1 MVRDFLL
8 ADLESTLLLFL
19 IVAVDALVLRGGKAQ
34 YLAKRRHNF
43 RCLHLVPHPGANAKF
58 IAARRLNDHMRAQ
71 ARPKLARV
79 KEIRLRI
86 VAEAHVHHRHTL
98 GLLGQFLLHACRLI
112 GHGLQ
117 FRLRLRKL
125 RLHRFLRRF
134 FRRCFFGFCG
144 LLGLG
149 RLRLGFFLL
158 RVPFGFCR
166 RFRCHFALRL
176 FDLYGLFVYFIRLQG
191 LRHLRL
197 HLRGHFL
204 LLFVHS
210 VSHLSEVFRILFQL
224 HAKPADD
231 CTNAD
236 V

>member
-1 MVRDFLL
+1 M
-8 ADLESTLLLFL
+8 
-19 IVAVDALVLRGGKAQ
+19 
-34 YLAKRRHNF
+34 
-43 RCLHLVPHPGANAKF
+43 PHPGANAKF

-125 RLHRFLRRF
+125 CLR
-134 FRRCFFGFCG
+134 G
-144 LLGLG
+144 
-149 RLRLGFFLL
+149 
-158 RVPFGFCR
+158 
-166 RFRCHFALRL
+166 L
-176 FDLYGLFVYFIRLQG
+176 FDSAAISPSACSICTVCSFISSICMG
-191 LRHLRL
+191 SAVSGCACADISFFCSSIVSPIYLR
-197 HLRGHFL
+197 FPN
-204 LLFVHS
+204 
-210 VSHLSEVFRILFQL
+210 ILFQL

-231 CTNAD
+231 RANAD
-236 V
+236 VGA

>member
-8 ADLESTLLLFL
+8 ADLESTLFLLL

-43 RCLHLVPHPGANAKF
+43 RRLHLVPHPGADAKF

-125 RLHRFLRRF
+125 CLFRLGLLLGRFCLRFGFLRLRAL
-134 FRRCFFGFCG
+134 FGFYC
-144 LLGLG
+144 
-149 RLRLGFFLL
+149 LL
-158 RVPFGFCR
+158 RRHFG
-166 RFRCHFALRL
+166 LRL
-176 FDLYGLFVYFIRLQG
+176 FDLYSLFVYFIRLQG

-210 VSHLSEVFRILFQL
+210 VSHLSEVSQYFISAARK
-224 HAKPADD
+224 ARR
-231 CTNAD
+231 
-236 V
+236 

>member
-8 ADLESTLLLFL
+8 ADLESTLLFFL

-43 RCLHLVPHPGANAKF
+43 RRLHLVPHPGADAKF

-79 KEIRLRI
+79 KVIRLRI

-125 RLHRFLRRF
+125 CLFRLGLLLGRFCLRFGFLR
-134 FRRCFFGFCG
+134 
-144 LLGLG
+144 
-149 RLRLGFFLL
+149 LRSL
-158 RVPFGFCR
+158 FGFCR
-166 RFRCHFALRL
+166 RFRCHFDLRL
-176 FDLYGLFVYFIRLQG
+176 FDLYSLFVYFIRLQG
-191 LRHLRL
+191 LRRLRL

-210 VSHLSEVFRILFQL
+210 VSHLSEVSQYFISAARK
-224 HAKPADD
+224 ARR
-231 CTNAD
+231 
-236 V
+236 

>member
-19 IVAVDALVLRGGKAQ
+19 IVAVDALVLRGGKPQ
-34 YLAKRRHNF
+34 HLAKRRNDLRRF
-43 RCLHLVPHPGANAKF
+43 HLVPHPGADAKF

-71 ARPKLARV
+71 TRPKLARI

-125 RLHRFLRRF
+125 CLRGLFGRLLCLHV
-134 FRRCFFGFCG
+134 FG
-144 LLGLG
+144 LGLQLCRACLRFG
-149 RLRLGFFLL
+149 SFRLRS
-158 RVPFGFCR
+158 PFGFCR

-176 FDLYGLFVYFIRLQG
+176 FDLYGLFVYFIRLHWFC
-191 LRHLRL
+191 RLRL